1 MFRSVLRTNASLSLR
16 RAVPMT
22 ARYTPARFVMP
33 SRHYSDA
40 ATKLTPEVIQT
51 RVFDVIRAFNPSNAD
66 AKITQETSFHK
77 DLGLDSLDTVELLVA
92 VEEEFDI
99 EIPDKIADE
108 LKTVGETIKY
118 VASNPESL

>member
-1 MFRSVLRTNASLSLR
+1 MFRSVLRTNASFSLR
-16 RAVPMT
+16 RAMPMT

-33 SRHYSDA
+33 SRYYSEA
-40 ATKLTPEVIQT
+40 ATKLTPEAIQT
-51 RVFDVIRAFNPSNAD
+51 RVFDVIRAFNQSSAD
-66 AKITQETSFHK
+66 AKITSETSFHK

-118 VASNPESL
+118 IASNPESL

>member
-16 RAVPMT
+16 RAVPTT
-22 ARYTPARFVMP
+22 AKYTAARFVMP
-33 SRHYSDA
+33 SRYYSEA

-51 RVFDVIRAFNPSNAD
+51 RVSDVIKAFSQSNAN
-66 AKITQETSFHK
+66 AKITPETSFHK

-99 EIPDKIADE
+99 EIPDKVADE

-118 VASNPESL
+118 IASNPESL